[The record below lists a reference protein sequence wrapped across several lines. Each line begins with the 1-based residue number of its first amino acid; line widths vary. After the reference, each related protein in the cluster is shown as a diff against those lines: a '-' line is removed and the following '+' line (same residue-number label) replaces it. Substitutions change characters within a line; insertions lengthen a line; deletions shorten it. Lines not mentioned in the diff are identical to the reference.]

1 MTAVNFENFAANQA
15 RGYASTVTRLAR
27 GFSES
32 SRIRKTIKSK
42 VEPKGKGKWIIR
54 VTAGDGLPRDS
65 SETPDVRAREYGS
78 GIWARRGPKGKILI
92 KPSAN
97 PKDGK
102 KKKYLAFS
110 WELANPNLPRLS
122 DDRVLLRS
130 VEHPGIDA
138 DNDGQG
144 YIGPAIRETNKFI
157 RKKFATDG
165 VKAIKLDIRSSFKGA
180 KRA

>member
-54 VTAGDGLPRDS
+54 VTAGDGLPQDS

-92 KPSAN
+92 KP
-97 PKDGK
+97 KGE
-102 KKKYLAFS
+102 KKYLAFS

-122 DDRVLLRS
+122 DGRVLLKS

-144 YIGPAIRETNKFI
+144 YIGPAIRKTNKFI
-157 RKKFATDG
+157 RNKFATG
-165 VKAIKLDIRSSFKGA
+165 GLKAIKLDIRSSFKGA